1 MAIIIDGKRVSQ
13 IIREEL
19 KVKTEQLKSDRGITP
34 GLALLLVG
42 ENPASKVY
50 VNSKKKAC
58 EELGYFSIVEHL
70 SEDTSEDE
78 VLRRVVE
85 WNNDPKIHGI
95 LVQLPLP
102 KHINEQK
109 VILAIN
115 PSKDVDGFHPE
126 NFGRLVIGLP
136 GFRPCTPA
144 GIVELM
150 KHYQIETYGKHI
162 VVVGRS
168 NIVGKPIA
176 NMLYQKNKFAN
187 AIVTICHTAASDL
200 SYYTRQ
206 ADILIT
212 AIGQPKKIGS
222 RDVKDGVT
230 VIDVGINRIEDE
242 RSKTGYRLVG
252 DVDFEQVEPKAYA
265 ITPVPG
271 GVGPM
276 TIAMLMKNTFL
287 SAAGEISYET

>member
-1 MAIIIDGKRVSQ
+1 MALLIDGKVVASE
-13 IIREEL
+13 ILKEIKEKTDEL
-19 KVKTEQLKSDRGITP
+19 KSKKGITP

-42 ENPASKVY
+42 DNPASKVY
-50 VNSKKKAC
+50 VNSKRKAC
-58 EELGYFSIVEHL
+58 QDLGFYSIVEHL
-70 SEDTSEDE
+70 PEDTPEE
-78 VLRRVVE
+78 LVLE
-85 WNNDPKIHGI
+85 LIDQWNNDPQINGI

-102 KHINEQK
+102 KHINELK
-109 VILAIN
+109 TTLRIK

-144 GIVELM
+144 GIVELI
-150 KHYQIETYGKHI
+150 KYYNIETTGKHA

-176 NMLYQKNKFAN
+176 NMLYQKAPYAN
-187 AIVTICHTAASDL
+187 AIVTICHTATKDL
-200 SYYTRQ
+200 RQ
-206 ADILIT
+206 FTKLADILIVAAGKPQFIT
-212 AIGQPKKIGS
+212 K
-222 RDVKDGVT
+222 DFVKDGVV
-230 VIDVGINRIEDE
+230 VIDVGINRIEDPNAP
-242 RSKTGYRLVG
+242 KGYRLAG
-252 DVDFEQVEPKAYA
+252 DVDFESVEPKSFA

-276 TIAMLMKNTFL
+276 TIAMLMKNTYL

>member
-1 MAIIIDGKRVSQ
+1 MALLIDGKVVASE
-13 IIREEL
+13 ILKEIKEKTDEL
-19 KVKTEQLKSDRGITP
+19 KSKKGITP

-42 ENPASKVY
+42 DNPASKVY
-50 VNSKKKAC
+50 VNSKRKAC
-58 EELGYFSIVEHL
+58 QDLGFYSIVEHL
-70 SEDTSEDE
+70 PEDTPEE
-78 VLRRVVE
+78 LVLE
-85 WNNDPKIHGI
+85 LIDQWNNDPQINGI

-102 KHINEQK
+102 KHISELK
-109 VILAIN
+109 TTLRIK

-144 GIVELM
+144 GIVELI
-150 KHYQIETYGKHI
+150 KYYNIETTGKHA

-176 NMLYQKNKFAN
+176 NMLYQKAPYAN
-187 AIVTICHTAASDL
+187 AIVTICHTATKDL
-200 SYYTRQ
+200 RQ
-206 ADILIT
+206 FTKLADILIVAAGKPQFIT
-212 AIGQPKKIGS
+212 K
-222 RDVKDGVT
+222 DFVKDGVV
-230 VIDVGINRIEDE
+230 VIDVGINRIEDPNAP
-242 RSKTGYRLVG
+242 KGYRLAG
-252 DVDFEQVEPKAYA
+252 DVDFESVEPKSFA

-276 TIAMLMKNTFL
+276 TIAMLMKNTYL

>member
-1 MAIIIDGKRVSQ
+1 MAIIIDGKKVSQ
-13 IIREEL
+13 IVREEL
-19 KVKTEQLKSDRGITP
+19 KIKTEQLKSERGITP

-70 SEDTSEDE
+70 PENSNEDE
-78 VLRRVVE
+78 VLRLISE

-102 KHINEQK
+102 KHISEQK
-109 VILAIN
+109 VILAIS

-144 GIVELM
+144 GIAELL
-150 KHYQIETYGKHI
+150 KYYQIETHGKH
-162 VVVGRS
+162 VVIVGRS

-176 NMLYQKNKFAN
+176 NMLYQKDKFAN

-206 ADILIT
+206 ADILIA
-212 AIGQPKKIGS
+212 AIGQPKKIGAN
-222 RDVKDGVT
+222 DVKNGVT
-230 VIDVGINRIEDE
+230 VVDVGINRIEDNS
-242 RSKTGYRLVG
+242 SKTGYKLVG
-252 DVDFEQVEPKAYA
+252 DVDFESVEPKAYA

-287 SAAGEISYET
+287 AAAGEVSYEA

>member
-1 MAIIIDGKRVSQ
+1 MPIIIDGKLVSSK
-13 IIREEL
+13 ILDEIRAKTAEL
-19 KVKTEQLKSDRGITP
+19 KSQKGITP

-42 ENPASKVY
+42 NNPASLTY
-50 VNSKKKAC
+50 VNSKRKAC
-58 EELGYFSIVEHL
+58 TELGFYSIVEHL
-70 SEDTSEDE
+70 TEDTPEE
-78 VLRRVVE
+78 KVLNLIEE

-102 KHINEQK
+102 KHINELK
-109 VILAIN
+109 TTLKIK

-144 GIVELM
+144 GIVELL
-150 KHYQIETYGKHI
+150 KHYQIDTFGKHV

-176 NMLYQKNKFAN
+176 NMLYQKAPNAN
-187 AIVTICHTAASDL
+187 AIVTICHTAAKDL
-200 SYYTRQ
+200 RQYTRL
-206 ADILIT
+206 ADILVVAAGSPNFIT
-212 AIGQPKKIGS
+212 S
-222 RDVKDGVT
+222 DFVKDGVV
-230 VIDVGINRIEDE
+230 VIDVGINRIEDSS
-242 RSKTGYRLVG
+242 SKKGYKLVG
-252 DVDFEQVEPKAYA
+252 DVDFNSVAPKAYA

-276 TIAMLMKNTFL
+276 TIAMLMKNTYL
-287 SAAGEISYET
+287 SASGEITYEA